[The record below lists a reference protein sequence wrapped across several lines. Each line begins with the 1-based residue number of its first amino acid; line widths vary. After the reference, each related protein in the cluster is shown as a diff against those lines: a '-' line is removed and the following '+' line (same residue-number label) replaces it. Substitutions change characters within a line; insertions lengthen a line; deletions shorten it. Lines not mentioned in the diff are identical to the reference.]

1 MGVNRRQ
8 RESKTMAF
16 TRILLASS
24 WALAATLAFPAAS
37 FAQSHPEFVPLGRVS
52 AALYKPDSGPA
63 PHVAFLV
70 SHRTGNNL
78 NNLAC
83 KELAKRG
90 FLALCWNTR
99 FVNNEAA
106 VRWEDIAF
114 DVKTTVDYVRSLPG
128 ITKVV
133 LLGHSGGSPLMSYYE
148 AVAEAGPNWCKGPDK
163 IMQCTGNMDFKPADG
178 IVFPDAHPGNGV
190 QSLRGLNPS
199 VVAQADGTAKIIPEL
214 DPFNPANGFNP
225 EGASHY
231 SKEFQARYYAAQSK
245 EMNDLIAKAQG
256 EMQQLK
262 KRAMYSD
269 DDVFAIVGGGFS
281 GAGAGSA
288 GLNSMDPSIPELM
301 STARPE
307 KVLKND
313 GSIVKEIAHSVAVP
327 EPENAKANHTFQRG
341 TKVFTLKSFLSANA
355 VKSTNSLDGIDWCST
370 NNSTMCAVESIKIPT
385 LIAAMGAF
393 HFIGDQEMMYD
404 LSAAKDKDYIVIEGA
419 VHGYTPCKPCEKTP
433 GQYSNSDKNLFDY
446 IQKWTNE
453 RF

>member
-1 MGVNRRQ
+1 
-8 RESKTMAF
+8 MALYRVLQAC
-16 TRILLASS
+16 TLAV
-24 WALAATLAFPAAS
+24 AATLALPAVA

-52 AALYKPDSGPA
+52 AALYKPDSGAA
-63 PHVAFLV
+63 PHIAFLV

-78 NNLAC
+78 NNSAC

-106 VRWEDIAF
+106 VRWEDIAL
-114 DVKTTVDYVRSLPG
+114 DVKTTVEYVRGIPG

-148 AVAEAGPNWCKGPDK
+148 AVAEAGPGWCKGPDK
-163 IMQCTGNMDFKPADG
+163 LVQCGDNVNGFKPVDG
-178 IVFPDAHPGNGV
+178 MVFPDAHPGNGV

-199 VVAQADGTAKIIPEL
+199 VMAQADGTVKIDPAL
-214 DPFNPANGFNP
+214 DPFSPANGFNP

-231 SKEFQARYYAAQSK
+231 PKEFQARYYAAQSN
-245 EMNDLIAKAQG
+245 EMNALISKAQSR
-256 EMQQLK
+256 MQQLK
-262 KRAMYSD
+262 SQPIYSD
-269 DDVFAIVGGGFS
+269 DEVFAIVGGGFS

-288 GLNSMDPSIPELM
+288 DLNSMDPSIPELM

-307 KVLKND
+307 KLLKND
-313 GSIVKEIAHSVAVP
+313 GTIVTQIVHSVAVP
-327 EPENAKANHTFQRG
+327 EPENAKANHSFERG

-370 NNSTMCAVESIKIPT
+370 NNSTMCAVQSIKVPT

-393 HFIGDQEMMYD
+393 HFVRDQELMYE
-404 LSAAKDKDYIVIEGA
+404 LSGAKDKDYIVIEGA
-419 VHGYTPCKPCEKTP
+419 VHGYTPCKECEKTP

-446 IQKWTNE
+446 IAKWANA

>member
-1 MGVNRRQ
+1 
-8 RESKTMAF
+8 MALN
-16 TRILLASS
+16 RILRACT
-24 WALAATLAFPAAS
+24 WALAATLAVPAAA

-63 PHVAFLV
+63 PHIAFLV

-78 NNLAC
+78 NNSAC

-114 DVKTTVDYVRSLPG
+114 DVKTTVDYVRSIPG

-148 AVAEAGPNWCKGPDK
+148 AVAEAGPGWCKGPDK
-163 IMQCTGNMDFKPADG
+163 LVQCGDNMNGFKPVDG
-178 IVFPDAHPGNGV
+178 MVFPDAHPGNGV

-199 VVAQADGTAKIIPEL
+199 VVVQENGTVKIDAAL
-214 DPFNPANGFNP
+214 DPFSPANGFNP

-245 EMNDLIAKAQG
+245 EMNALIAKAQSRV
-256 EMQQLK
+256 QQLK
-262 KRAMYSD
+262 TQPMYSD
-269 DDVFAIVGGGFS
+269 DEVFAIVGGGFS

-288 GLNSMDPSIPELM
+288 DLNSMDPSIPELM

-307 KVLKND
+307 KLLKND
-313 GSIVKEIAHSVAVP
+313 GAIVTQVVHSVAVP
-327 EPENAKANHTFQRG
+327 EPENAKANHSFARG

-370 NNSTMCAVESIKIPT
+370 NNSTMCAVQSIKVPT

-393 HFIGDQEMMYD
+393 HFVRDQELMYD

-419 VHGYTPCKPCEKTP
+419 VHGYTPCKECEKTP

-446 IQKWTNE
+446 IAKWTNA

>member
-1 MGVNRRQ
+1 MV
-8 RESKTMAF
+8 F
-16 TRILLASS
+16 TRILQACN
-24 WALAATLAFPAAS
+24 WAMAAIVAIPGAALAQT
-37 FAQSHPEFVPLGRVS
+37 HPEFIPLGRVS

-63 PHVAFLV
+63 PHIAFLV
-70 SHRTGNNL
+70 SHRTANNL
-78 NNLAC
+78 NNSAC
-83 KELAKRG
+83 RELAKRG

-106 VRWEDIAF
+106 VRWEEIAF

-128 ITKVV
+128 ITKVI

-148 AVAEAGPNWCKGPDK
+148 AVAEAGPNWCKGADK
-163 IMQCTGNMDFKPADG
+163 LIQCTGNMDFKPADG

-199 VVAQADGTAKIIPEL
+199 VTVTPDGAYKVDAAL
-214 DPFNPANGFNP
+214 DPFSPANGFNP

-231 SKEFQARYYAAQSK
+231 PKEFQTRYFAAQSRV
-245 EMNDLIAKAQG
+245 MNDLIAKAQARMTVIREG
-256 EMQQLK
+256 K
-262 KRAMYSD
+262 ATWPD
-269 DDVFAIVGGGFS
+269 DEIFAIPGGGFS

-288 GLNSMDPSIPELM
+288 GLNDMDPAIPELM
-301 STARPE
+301 STAGPE
-307 KVLKND
+307 KLLKND
-313 GSIVKEIAHSVAVP
+313 GTIVTEKVHSVAVP
-327 EPENAKANHTFQRG
+327 EPENAKANRSFERG

-355 VKSTNSLDGIDWCST
+355 VKSTNSLNGIDWCSS
-370 NNSTMCAVESIKIPT
+370 NNSTMCAVQSIKIPT

-393 HFIGDQEMMYD
+393 HFIRDQELMYD

-419 VHGYTPCKPCEKTP
+419 LHGYTPCKACEKMP

-446 IQKWTNE
+446 IQKWTNA

>member
-1 MGVNRRQ
+1 V
-8 RESKTMAF
+8 KV
-16 TRILLASS
+16 ASS
-24 WALAATLAFPAAS
+24 LFGGIALLVSALIGSSPVL
-37 FAQSHPEFVPLGRVS
+37 AQSHPEFVPLGRVS
-52 AALYKPDSGPA
+52 AALYRPDSGPA

-78 NNLAC
+78 NNNAC
-83 KELAKRG
+83 RELAKRG

-163 IMQCTGNMDFKPADG
+163 IMQCSGNMDFKPADG

-199 VVAQADGTAKIIPEL
+199 IVMQKDGTVSIDPAL
-214 DPFNPANGFNP
+214 DPFSPANGFNP

-231 SKEFQARYYAAQSK
+231 SKDFQARYYAAQSK
-245 EMNDLIAKAQG
+245 QMNALIAKAQAR
-256 EMQQLK
+256 MQQL
-262 KRAMYSD
+262 RAQPLYGD
-269 DDVFAIVGGGFS
+269 DEVFAIVGGGFS

-288 GLNSMDPSIPELM
+288 DLNSMDPSIPELM
-301 STARPE
+301 STMRPE

-313 GSIVKEIAHSVAVP
+313 GSIVREIAHSVAVP
-327 EPENAKANHTFQRG
+327 EPENAKANHSFERG

-370 NNSTMCAVESIKIPT
+370 NNSTMCAVKSIKIPT

-393 HFIGDQEMMYD
+393 HFVRDQEMMYD

-419 VHGYTPCKPCEKTP
+419 LHGYVPCKDCEKTP
-433 GQYSNSDKNLFDY
+433 GQYSNSLKNLFDY

>member
-1 MGVNRRQ
+1 MIFKRSLQFCLSMIAV
-8 RESKTMAF
+8 
-16 TRILLASS
+16 
-24 WALAATLAFPAAS
+24 ALALPTGA

-52 AALYKPDSGPA
+52 AALYKPDAGPA

-70 SHRTGNNL
+70 SHRTANNL
-78 NNLAC
+78 NNNAC
-83 KELAKRG
+83 RELSKRG
-90 FLALCWNTR
+90 FLVLCWNTR

-114 DVKTTVDYVRSLPG
+114 DVKTTVDYVRSLSG
-128 ITKVV
+128 ITKVI

-148 AVAEAGPNWCKGPDK
+148 AVAEAGPNWCKGSNK
-163 IMQCTGNMDFKPADG
+163 LIQCSGNMDFKPADG

-199 VVAQADGTAKIIPEL
+199 VVAQKDGTLKIISEL
-214 DPFNPANGFNP
+214 DPFSPANGFNA

-231 SKEFQARYYAAQSK
+231 SKAFQDRYFAAQSK
-245 EMNDLIAKAQG
+245 AMNERIAAAQAQMQRLADGKA
-256 EMQQLK
+256 
-262 KRAMYSD
+262 AYPD
-269 DDVFAIVGGGFS
+269 DDIVIIPGGGFS

-288 GLNSMDPSIPELM
+288 DLNSMDPSIPELM

-313 GSIVKEIAHSVAVP
+313 GTIVTEIAHSVAVP
-327 EPENAKANHTFQRG
+327 EPENWKANRSFDRG

-370 NNSTMCAVESIKIPT
+370 NNSTMCAVQSIKIPT

-393 HFIGDQEMMYD
+393 HFIRDQEQMYD

-419 VHGYTPCKPCEKTP
+419 LHGYTPCKACEKTP
-433 GQYSNSDKNLFDY
+433 GQFANSEKNLFDY
-446 IQKWTNE
+446 IQKWTND

>member
-1 MGVNRRQ
+1 MNINRIMRSAVLAGV
-8 RESKTMAF
+8 A
-16 TRILLASS
+16 
-24 WALAATLAFPAAS
+24 ALTLPTVAL
-37 FAQSHPEFVPLGRVS
+37 AQSHPEFVPLGRVS

-63 PHVAFLV
+63 PHIAFLV
-70 SHRTGNNL
+70 SHRTANNL
-78 NNLAC
+78 NNSAC

-106 VRWEDIAF
+106 VRWEDIAL
-114 DVKTTVDYVRSLPG
+114 DVKTTVDYVRKITG

-148 AVAEAGPNWCKGPDK
+148 AVAESGPNWCKGPNK
-163 IMQCTGNMDFKPADG
+163 LMQCTGNMDFKPADG
-178 IVFPDAHPGNGV
+178 MVFPDAHPGNGV

-199 VVAQADGTAKIIPEL
+199 IVADKDGTLKVIPEL
-214 DPFNPANGFNP
+214 DPFSPKNGFNP

-231 SKEFQARYYAAQSK
+231 PKEFQARYFAAQSK
-245 EMNDLIAKAQG
+245 VMNDLIAKAQG
-256 EMQQLK
+256 RMQLIK
-262 KRAMYSD
+262 DGKAVYPD
-269 DDVFAIVGGGFS
+269 DDIFVIPGGGFS

-288 GLNSMDPSIPELM
+288 DLNSMDPSIPELM

-313 GSIVKEIAHSVAVP
+313 GTIAMEVAHSVAVP
-327 EPENAKANHTFQRG
+327 EPENGKANRTFERG

-355 VKSTNSLDGIDWCST
+355 VKSTNALDGIDWCSS
-370 NNSTMCAVESIKIPT
+370 NNSTMCAVQSIKIPT

-393 HFIGDQEMMYD
+393 HFVRDQEMMYD

-446 IQKWTNE
+446 IAKWANA

>member
-1 MGVNRRQ
+1 
-8 RESKTMAF
+8 MAL
-16 TRILLASS
+16 TRTFQACTLAI
-24 WALAATLAFPAAS
+24 AATCALPAAS
-37 FAQSHPEFVPLGRVS
+37 FAQTHPEFVPLGRVS

-63 PHVAFLV
+63 PHIAFLV

-78 NNLAC
+78 NNPAC
-83 KELAKRG
+83 KQLARRG

-99 FVNNEAA
+99 FVNNEAS

-128 ITKVV
+128 ITKVI

-163 IMQCTGNMDFKPADG
+163 LTQCTANMANFKPADG

-190 QSLRGLNPS
+190 QGLRGLNPS
-199 VVAQADGTAKIIPEL
+199 VTLQADGSLKIDPAL
-214 DPFNPANGFNP
+214 DPYSTANGFNP

-231 SKEFQARYYAAQSK
+231 SKEFQTRYYAAQSK
-245 EMNDLIAKAQG
+245 EMNDLIAKAQAKMTLIRDG
-256 EMQQLK
+256 K
-262 KRAMYSD
+262 AAYPD
-269 DDVFAIVGGGFS
+269 DDIFIIPGGGFN
-281 GAGAGSA
+281 GAGAGSSD
-288 GLNSMDPSIPELM
+288 LNAMDPSIPELM

-307 KVLKND
+307 KLLKND
-313 GSIVKEIAHSVAVP
+313 GTIATQIVRSVAVP
-327 EPENAKANHTFQRG
+327 EPENAKANRTFERG
-341 TKVFTLKSFLSANA
+341 TKVFTLKSFMSANA
-355 VKSTNSLDGIDWCST
+355 VKSTNSLDGIDWCSS
-370 NNSTMCAVESIKIPT
+370 NNSTMCAVQSIKIPT

-393 HFIGDQEMMYD
+393 HFVRDQELMYD

-446 IQKWTNE
+446 IQKWANA

>member
-1 MGVNRRQ
+1 
-8 RESKTMAF
+8 MAVG
-16 TRILLASS
+16 RIVRSCI
-24 WALAATLAFPAAS
+24 WAGAATLAFPAVS
-37 FAQSHPEFVPLGRVS
+37 FAQSHPEFIPLGRVS

-78 NNLAC
+78 NNSAC
-83 KELAKRG
+83 KELSKRG

-106 VRWEDIAF
+106 VHWEDIAF

-133 LLGHSGGSPLMSYYE
+133 LLGHSGGSPLMSYYQ
-148 AVAEAGPNWCKGPDK
+148 AVAEAGPSWCKGPNK
-163 IMQCTGNMDFKPADG
+163 LVQCTGNMDFKPADG
-178 IVFPDAHPGNGV
+178 MVFPDAHPGNGV

-199 VVAQADGTAKIIPEL
+199 VVAQKDGSIKITPEL
-214 DPFNPANGFNP
+214 DPFSPANGYNA
-225 EGASHY
+225 EGPSHY
-231 SKEFQARYYAAQSK
+231 PKEFQARYFAAQSK
-245 EMNDLIAKAQG
+245 VMNDRIAGAQAQMDRIKSG
-256 EMQQLK
+256 N
-262 KRAMYSD
+262 YPYPD
-269 DDVFAIVGGGFS
+269 DDIVIIPGGGFS
-281 GAGAGSA
+281 GAGLGSA
-288 GLNSMDPSIPELM
+288 DLNAMDPSIPELM

-307 KVLKND
+307 KLLKND
-313 GSIVKEIAHSVAVP
+313 GSIAMQVTHSVAVA
-327 EPENAKANHTFQRG
+327 EPGNARANRAFATG

-355 VKSTNSLDGIDWCST
+355 VKSTSSLDGIDWCST
-370 NNSTMCAVESIKIPT
+370 NNSTTCAVQSIKVPT

-393 HFIGDQEMMYD
+393 HFIRDQELMYD
-404 LSAAKDKDYIVIEGA
+404 LSAAKDKDYVVIEGA
-419 VHGYTPCKPCEKTP
+419 LHGYTPCKPCEKTP

>member
-1 MGVNRRQ
+1 MKITRSFFGA
-8 RESKTMAF
+8 MA
-16 TRILLASS
+16 LLTSVV
-24 WALAATLAFPAAS
+24 TAAS
-37 FAQSHPEFVPLGRVS
+37 PASAQSHPEFVPLGRVS
-52 AALYKPDSGPA
+52 AALYRPDSGPA

-78 NNLAC
+78 NNIAC

-148 AVAEAGPNWCKGPDK
+148 AVAEAGPNWCKGSDK
-163 IMQCTGNMDFKPADG
+163 IMQCTANMDFKPADG

-199 VVAQADGTAKIIPEL
+199 ISVQSDGKVTIDPAL
-214 DPFNPANGFNP
+214 DPFSPANGFNP

-245 EMNDLIAKAQG
+245 EMNALIAKAQSRV
-256 EMQQLK
+256 QQLK
-262 KRAMYSD
+262 AQPLYGD
-269 DDVFAIVGGGFS
+269 DEVFAIVGGGFS

-288 GLNSMDPSIPELM
+288 DLNSMDPSIPDLM
-301 STARPE
+301 STMRPE

-327 EPENAKANHTFQRG
+327 EPENAKANHSFERG

-393 HFIGDQEMMYD
+393 HFIRDQEMMYD

-419 VHGYTPCKPCEKTP
+419 LHGYVPCKACEKTP
-433 GQYSNSDKNLFDY
+433 GQYSNSAKNLFDY

>member
-1 MGVNRRQ
+1 
-8 RESKTMAF
+8 MALK
-16 TRILLASS
+16 RILHASA
-24 WALAATLAFPAAS
+24 WAITATLMLPS
-37 FAQSHPEFVPLGRVS
+37 LCFAQSHPEFVPLGRVA

-78 NNLAC
+78 NNSAC

-128 ITKVV
+128 ISKVV

-148 AVAEAGPNWCKGPDK
+148 AVAEAGPNWCKGPNK
-163 IMQCTGNMDFKPADG
+163 LLQCTASMDFKPADG

-190 QSLRGLNPS
+190 QSLRGVNPS
-199 VVAQADGTAKIIPEL
+199 VQLQKDGTVKINPEL
-214 DPFNPANGFNP
+214 DPFSIANGFNP

-245 EMNDLIAKAQG
+245 EMNELIATAQTKVR
-256 EMQQLK
+256 QLK
-262 KRAMYSD
+262 TQAMYSD

-288 GLNSMDPSIPELM
+288 DLNSMDPSIPELM

-307 KVLKND
+307 KILKND

-327 EPENAKANHTFQRG
+327 EPENAKANHSFERG

-355 VKSTNSLDGIDWCST
+355 VKSTNSLDGIDWCSS
-370 NNSTMCAVESIKIPT
+370 NNSTMCAVQSIKIPT

-393 HFIGDQEMMYD
+393 HFVRDQELMYD

-419 VHGYTPCKPCEKTP
+419 LHGYTPCKPCEKTP
-433 GQYSNSDKNLFDY
+433 GQYANSEKNLFDY
-446 IQKWTNE
+446 IAKWTNE

>member
-1 MGVNRRQ
+1 
-8 RESKTMAF
+8 MAF
-16 TRILLASS
+16 ARILKACK
-24 WALAATLAFPAAS
+24 WGIAAS
-37 FAQSHPEFVPLGRVS
+37 IAIPAVALAQSHPEFVPLARVS
-52 AALYKPDSGPA
+52 AALYRPDSGPA
-63 PHVAFLV
+63 PHIAFLV
-70 SHRTGNNL
+70 SHRTANNL
-78 NNLAC
+78 NNIAC

-99 FVNNEAA
+99 FQNNEAS

-163 IMQCTGNMDFKPADG
+163 LIQCTANMDFKPADG

-199 VVAQADGTAKIIPEL
+199 VSVASDGTYKVDPTL
-214 DPFNPANGFNP
+214 DPYNPANGFNP

-231 SKEFQARYYAAQSK
+231 PKDFQARYFAAQSK
-245 EMNDLIAKAQG
+245 VMNDLIAKAQAKMTLIKAG
-256 EMQQLK
+256 K
-262 KRAMYSD
+262 STWPD
-269 DDVFAIVGGGFS
+269 DDLFIIPGGGWS
-281 GAGAGSA
+281 GAGPGSSDLIA
-288 GLNSMDPSIPELM
+288 MDPGIPELM

-307 KVLKND
+307 KLLKND
-313 GSIVKEIAHSVAVP
+313 GTIVTEVVHSVAVP
-327 EPENAKANHTFQRG
+327 EPENAKANRTFERG

-355 VKSTNSLDGIDWCST
+355 VKSTNALSGVDWCSS
-370 NNSTMCAVESIKIPT
+370 NNSTMCAVQSIKIPT

-393 HFIGDQEMMYD
+393 HFIRDQEQMYE

-419 VHGYTPCKPCEKTP
+419 VHGYTPCKACEKTP

-446 IQKWTNE
+446 IQKWANA

>member
-1 MGVNRRQ
+1 
-8 RESKTMAF
+8 MAF
-16 TRILLASS
+16 TRILQSCKWAIAASIFLPGA
-24 WALAATLAFPAAS
+24 ALAQT
-37 FAQSHPEFVPLGRVS
+37 HPEFIPLGRVS

-63 PHVAFLV
+63 PHIAFLV

-78 NNLAC
+78 NNPAC
-83 KELAKRG
+83 KQLAARG

-99 FVNNEAA
+99 FVNNEAL
-106 VRWEDIAF
+106 VHWEDIAF

-128 ITKVV
+128 ITRVI

-163 IMQCTGNMDFKPADG
+163 LVQCTGNMDFKPADG

-199 VVAQADGTAKIIPEL
+199 VSVVDGVYKVDPSL

-225 EGASHY
+225 EGESHY
-231 SKEFQARYYAAQSK
+231 SKDFQTRYFAAQSK
-245 EMNDLIAKAQG
+245 VMNDLIDKAQAKMTLIREG
-256 EMQQLK
+256 K
-262 KRAMYSD
+262 STWPD
-269 DDVFAIVGGGFS
+269 DDIFIIPGGGWS
-281 GAGAGSA
+281 GAGPGSA
-288 GLNSMDPSIPELM
+288 DLNSMDPNIPELM

-307 KVLKND
+307 KLLKND
-313 GSIVKEIAHSVAVP
+313 GTITTQVVHSVSVP
-327 EPENAKANHTFQRG
+327 EPENAKDNRSFDRG

-355 VKSTNSLDGIDWCST
+355 VKSTNSLNGIDWCSS

-385 LIAAMGAF
+385 LIAAMGAY
-393 HFIGDQEMMYD
+393 HFIRDQEQMYD

-419 VHGYTPCKPCEKTP
+419 VHGYTPCKACEKTP
-433 GQYSNSDKNLFDY
+433 GQYSNSEKNLFDY
-446 IQKWTNE
+446 IQKWANA

>member
-1 MGVNRRQ
+1 MNLRHALNLG
-8 RESKTMAF
+8 
-16 TRILLASS
+16 
-24 WALAATLAFPAAS
+24 ALALACALAPLSNAH
-37 FAQSHPEFVPLGRVS
+37 AQSHPEFVPLGRVA

-70 SHRTGNNL
+70 SHRTANNL
-78 NNLAC
+78 NNSAC

-148 AVAEAGPNWCKGPDK
+148 AVAEAGPNWCKGPNK
-163 IMQCTGNMDFKPADG
+163 LLQCTANMDFKPADG

-190 QSLRGLNPS
+190 QSLRGVNPS
-199 VVAQADGTAKIIPEL
+199 VQVQKDGTVKINPEL
-214 DPFNPANGFNP
+214 DPFSTANGFNP

-245 EMNDLIAKAQG
+245 EMNALIATAQTK
-256 EMQQLK
+256 MQQLK
-262 KRAMYSD
+262 TQAMYSD

-288 GLNSMDPSIPELM
+288 DLNSMDPSIPELM

-327 EPENAKANHTFQRG
+327 EPENAKANHSFERG

-355 VKSTNSLDGIDWCST
+355 VKSTNSLDGIDWCSS
-370 NNSTMCAVESIKIPT
+370 NNSTMCAVQSIKIPT

-393 HFIGDQEMMYD
+393 HFVRDQELMYD
-404 LSAAKDKDYIVIEGA
+404 LSGAEDKDYIVIEGA
-419 VHGYTPCKPCEKTP
+419 LHGYTPCKPCEKTP
-433 GQYSNSDKNLFDY
+433 GQYANSEKNLFDY
-446 IQKWTNE
+446 IAKWTNE

>member
-1 MGVNRRQ
+1 MRI
-8 RESKTMAF
+8 K
-16 TRILLASS
+16 RILQACSL
-24 WALAATLAFPAAS
+24 ALAGAFAFPASA
-37 FAQSHPEFVPLGRVS
+37 FAQSHPEFIPLGRVS

-78 NNLAC
+78 NNIAC

-128 ITKVV
+128 ITKVI

-148 AVAEAGPNWCKGPDK
+148 AVAEAGPDWCKGPNK
-163 IMQCTGNMDFKPADG
+163 LVQCTGNMAGWKPADG

-199 VVAQADGTAKIIPEL
+199 IVTEKDGTLKVIPEL
-214 DPFNPANGFNP
+214 DPFSPANGYNP

-231 SKEFQARYYAAQSK
+231 SKEFQTRYFAAQSK
-245 EMNDLIAKAQG
+245 AMNDHIAMAQAKMDRIKAG
-256 EMQQLK
+256 T
-262 KRAMYSD
+262 YPYPD
-269 DDVFAIVGGGFS
+269 DDIVAIPGSGFS
-281 GAGAGSA
+281 GAGLGNAD
-288 GLNSMDPSIPELM
+288 LNSLDPSIPELM

-307 KVLKND
+307 KLLKND
-313 GSIVKEIAHSVAVP
+313 GSIVMQVTHSVAVP
-327 EPENAKANHTFQRG
+327 EPGNAKANRAFDTG
-341 TKVFTLKSFLSANA
+341 TKIFTLKSFISANA
-355 VKSTNSLDGIDWCST
+355 VKSINSLDGIDWCST
-370 NNSTMCAVESIKIPT
+370 NNSTMCAVQSIKVPT

-393 HFIGDQEMMYD
+393 HFIRDQELMYD
-404 LSAAKDKDYIVIEGA
+404 MSAAKDKDYIVIEGA
-419 VHGYTPCKPCEKTP
+419 LHGYVPCKECEKTP
-433 GQYSNSDKNLFDY
+433 GQYSNSAKNLFDY
-446 IQKWTNE
+446 IQKWTND

>member
-1 MGVNRRQ
+1 M
-8 RESKTMAF
+8 EF
-16 TRILLASS
+16 TRV
-24 WALAATLAFPAAS
+24 LAACKWAVAAS
-37 FAQSHPEFVPLGRVS
+37 IILPGAALAQSHPEFIPLGRVS

-78 NNLAC
+78 NNPAC
-83 KELAKRG
+83 KQLAARG

-148 AVAEAGPNWCKGPDK
+148 AVAEAGPTWCKGPDK
-163 IMQCTGNMDFKPADG
+163 LVQCAGNMDFKPADG

-199 VVAQADGTAKIIPEL
+199 VTVTADGAYKVDPTL
-214 DPFNPANGFNP
+214 DPYNPSNGFNP

-231 SKEFQARYYAAQSK
+231 PKEFQARYFAAQSRV
-245 EMNDLIAKAQG
+245 MNDLIAKAQAKMTLIREG
-256 EMQQLK
+256 K
-262 KRAMYSD
+262 STWPD
-269 DDVFAIVGGGFS
+269 DDIFIIPGGGWS
-281 GAGAGSA
+281 GAGPGSSDLVA
-288 GLNSMDPSIPELM
+288 MDPGIPELM

-307 KVLKND
+307 KLLKND
-313 GSIVKEIAHSVAVP
+313 GTIVTQLVHSVSVA
-327 EPENAKANHTFQRG
+327 EPEDAKANRTFERG

-355 VKSTNSLDGIDWCST
+355 VKSTNALDGIDWCSS

-385 LIAAMGAF
+385 LIAAMGAY
-393 HFIGDQEMMYD
+393 HFIRDQEQMYE

-419 VHGYTPCKPCEKTP
+419 VHGYTPCKACEKTP
-433 GQYSNSDKNLFDY
+433 GQYSNSEKNLFDY
-446 IQKWTNE
+446 IEKWANA

>member
-1 MGVNRRQ
+1 MKIKSVFFGI
-8 RESKTMAF
+8 MA
-16 TRILLASS
+16 LLASAS
-24 WALAATLAFPAAS
+24 VTASPAS
-37 FAQSHPEFVPLGRVS
+37 AQTHPEFVPLGRVS
-52 AALYKPDSGPA
+52 AALYRPDSGPA

-78 NNLAC
+78 NNIAC

-90 FLALCWNTR
+90 YLALCWNTR

-163 IMQCTGNMDFKPADG
+163 ILQCSGAMDFKPADG

-199 VVAQADGTAKIIPEL
+199 ISVSKDGAVTIDPTL

-231 SKEFQARYYAAQSK
+231 PKEFQARYFAAQSK
-245 EMNDLIAKAQG
+245 QMNALIAKAQSRV
-256 EMQQLK
+256 QQLK
-262 KRAMYSD
+262 AQPLYGD
-269 DDVFAIVGGGFS
+269 DEVFAIVGGGFS

-288 GLNSMDPSIPELM
+288 DLNAMDPSIPELM
-301 STARPE
+301 STMRPE

-313 GSIVKEIAHSVAVP
+313 GTIIKEIAHSVAVP
-327 EPENAKANHTFQRG
+327 EPENAKANHSFARG

-355 VKSTNSLDGIDWCST
+355 VKSTNALDGIAWCST
-370 NNSTMCAVESIKIPT
+370 NNSTMCAVQSIKIPT

-393 HFIGDQEMMYD
+393 HFVRDQELMYD

-419 VHGYTPCKPCEKTP
+419 LHGYTPCKECEKTP
-433 GQYSNSDKNLFDY
+433 GQYANSAKNLFDY

>member
-1 MGVNRRQ
+1 MML
-8 RESKTMAF
+8 K
-16 TRILLASS
+16 RIFKSAILAG
-24 WALAATLAFPAAS
+24 AATLGFTSIAA
-37 FAQSHPEFVPLGRVS
+37 AQSHPEYIPLGRVS
-52 AALYKPDSGPA
+52 AALYKPDAGPA
-63 PHVAFLV
+63 PHIAFLV
-70 SHRTGNNL
+70 SHRTANNL
-78 NNLAC
+78 NNIAC
-83 KELAKRG
+83 RELARRG

-114 DVKTTVDYVRSLPG
+114 DVKTTVDYVRKIPG

-148 AVAEAGPNWCKGPDK
+148 AVAEAGPNWCKGPGK
-163 IMQCTGNMDFKPADG
+163 LMQCTGTMDFKPADG

-199 VVAQADGTAKIIPEL
+199 VVQNKDGTLKVIPEL
-214 DPFNPANGFNP
+214 DPFSLKNGFNP

-231 SKEFQARYYAAQSK
+231 PKEFQARYFAAQSK
-245 EMNDLIAKAQG
+245 AMNDLIAKAQSQ
-256 EMQQLK
+256 MQLIK
-262 KRAMYSD
+262 DGKSVYPD
-269 DDVFAIVGGGFS
+269 DDIFIIPGGGFS

-288 GLNSMDPSIPELM
+288 DLNSMDPSIPELM

-313 GSIVKEIAHSVAVP
+313 GAIAMEVAHSVAVP
-327 EPENAKANHTFQRG
+327 EPENAKANHSFERG

-355 VKSTNSLDGIDWCST
+355 VKSTNALDGIEWCSS
-370 NNSTMCAVESIKIPT
+370 NNSTMCAVQSIKIPT

-393 HFIGDQEMMYD
+393 HFVRDQELMYD
-404 LSAAKDKDYIVIEGA
+404 LSGAKDKDYIVIEGA
-419 VHGYTPCKPCEKTP
+419 VHGYTPCKACEKTP

-446 IQKWTNE
+446 IAKWANA

>member
-1 MGVNRRQ
+1 MTLKNVLKVFGF
-8 RESKTMAF
+8 AF
-16 TRILLASS
+16 AAAA
-24 WALAATLAFPAAS
+24 ALPATAR
-37 FAQSHPEFVPLGRVS
+37 AQSHPEFVPLGRVS

-78 NNLAC
+78 NNIAC

-114 DVKTTVDYVRSLPG
+114 DVKATVDYVRSIPG

-148 AVAEAGPNWCKGPDK
+148 AVAEAGPDWCKNANK
-163 IMQCTGNMDFKPADG
+163 LVQCTGNMANWKPADG

-199 VVAQADGTAKIIPEL
+199 IIVQKDGTVKVDTVL

-231 SKEFQARYYAAQSK
+231 SKEFQARYFTAQSK
-245 EMNDLIAKAQG
+245 EMNELIAKAQARVA
-256 EMQQLK
+256 ELK
-262 KRAMYSD
+262 KQALYSD

-281 GAGAGSA
+281 GAGAGSSD
-288 GLNSMDPSIPELM
+288 LNSMDPSIPELM

-313 GSIVKEIAHSVAVP
+313 GTIVTQIAHSVAVP
-327 EPENAKANHTFQRG
+327 EPENAKANHTFERG

-355 VKSTNSLDGIDWCST
+355 VKSTNSLDGIDWCSS
-370 NNSTMCAVESIKIPT
+370 NNSTMCAVQSIKIPT

-393 HFIGDQEMMYD
+393 HFVRDQEMMYD

-419 VHGYTPCKPCEKTP
+419 LHGYTPCKPCEKTP
-433 GQYSNSDKNLFDY
+433 GQYANSEKNLFDY
-446 IQKWTNE
+446 IAKWTNE

>member
-1 MGVNRRQ
+1 VNTTR
-8 RESKTMAF
+8 SIFGTMA
-16 TRILLASS
+16 LLA
-24 WALAATLAFPAAS
+24 AFSTVASPAS
-37 FAQSHPEFVPLGRVS
+37 AQSHPEFVPLPRVS
-52 AALYKPDSGPA
+52 AALYRPDSGPA

-78 NNLAC
+78 NNIAC

-163 IMQCTGNMDFKPADG
+163 IMQCSGNMDFKPADG

-199 VVAQADGTAKIIPEL
+199 ISVQKDGTVTIDPAL
-214 DPFNPANGFNP
+214 DPFSPANGFNS

-245 EMNDLIAKAQG
+245 EMNALIAKAQNR
-256 EMQQLK
+256 MQQLK
-262 KRAMYSD
+262 AQPLYGD
-269 DDVFAIVGGGFS
+269 DEVFAIVGGGFS

-288 GLNSMDPSIPELM
+288 DLNSMDPSIPELM
-301 STARPE
+301 STMRPE
-307 KVLKND
+307 KVLRND

-327 EPENAKANHTFQRG
+327 EPENAKANHSFARG

-355 VKSTNSLDGIDWCST
+355 VKSTNALDGIDWCST

-393 HFIGDQEMMYD
+393 HFISDQELMYD
-404 LSAAKDKDYIVIEGA
+404 RSAAKDKDYIVIEGA
-419 VHGYTPCKPCEKTP
+419 LHGYVPCKACEKTP
-433 GQYSNSDKNLFDY
+433 GQYANSAKNLFDY